1 MRAGKAWMR
10 RRRRRKRWWWGEEAG
25 LVQVDGPCLEAEGGR
40 DGWGLVHMGD
50 HQSTINQHHVRLN
63 TWTSTL
69 RVSEGKMLLPCR
81 HPTARFIMPFFNII
95 FKT

>member
-1 MRAGKAWMR
+1 MR

-63 TWTSTL
+63 KWTVDKHL
-69 RVSEGKMLLPCR
+69 EG
-81 HPTARFIMPFFNII
+81 
-95 FKT
+95 